1 MKLQFSLATLL
12 VCVTVLAVVCAFA
25 IRRPVID
32 LRTNN
37 YDKPFLGDP
46 LGDPLGYPL
55 PADAKIISIS
65 KSHFTFER
73 PPNVSEI
80 ALRFVTWGIPA
91 IAATLGVLWIV
102 RRLKSRRHTDPPADK
117 TTVPATNS

>member
-25 IRRPVID
+25 IRRPVVD

-37 YDKPFLGDP
+37 YDKPF

-65 KSHFTFER
+65 KNHFTFER

-80 ALRFVTWGIPA
+80 ALRFVTWGIPRLPPRSA
-91 IAATLGVLWIV
+91 CCGSSAA
-102 RRLKSRRHTDPPADK
+102 
-117 TTVPATNS
+117 